1 MLGGGQSGPPILSS
15 HLAEPV
21 PLVHEVDPAEV
32 FDPSEYGEE
41 PRIGVVEL

>member
-1 MLGGGQSGPPILSS
+1 MAPILSCS

-32 FDPSEYGEE
+32 FDPSEHGEE
-41 PRIGVVEL
+41 PGIGVVEL